1 MVTIAFMVKISQVAI
16 AALVV
21 IRAPVVIAAVAIPS
35 MAQAHHTQTASPI
48 NSAVTSPLAVI
59 PVASVVT
66 ELLHI
71 IVQKALEMVGWM

>member
-1 MVTIAFMVKISQVAI
+1 MVKISQVAI

-35 MAQAHHTQTASPI
+35 MAQAHHTQTASTI
-48 NSAVTSPLAVI
+48 HSAVTSPLVI
-59 PVASVVT
+59 PVT

>member
-1 MVTIAFMVKISQVAI
+1 MVKISQVAI

-35 MAQAHHTQTASPI
+35 MAQALHTQTASPI
-48 NSAVTSPLAVI
+48 NSAVTSPLAV
-59 PVASVVT
+59 PVT